1 MLARKFGSLLE
12 VPTHTVNMTTLRDT
26 HDIWRSYS
34 MSPYE
39 VSGRRPSLNHVALIL
54 SPQEPSTC
62 TLADFL
68 IANEGRRCVVVL
80 DVGLAAIGL
89 LPAR

>member
-34 MSPYE
+34 MSPYQ
-39 VSGRRPSLNHVALIL
+39 VSGPS
-54 SPQEPSTC
+54 
-62 TLADFL
+62 
-68 IANEGRRCVVVL
+68 
-80 DVGLAAIGL
+80 
-89 LPAR
+89 